1 MHLPLQARLF
11 GARQSG
17 EPQRQWSCSVGVN
30 RSKIVSLRR
39 GSLRWRAGFS
49 LVEETLRCRA
59 ERDQT
64 ARHVHAI
71 LWYAYPMS
79 VFGPALLI
87 CALAISWPVFE
98 LAAARLIRANL
109 TQHAEWPIR
118 VSPWLRDLGLPYLA
132 LMLGAVAARDMGLR
146 GHSLLDWVFGLLLA
160 GGAAALGW
168 RLGQAQGWPESAQ
181 AALDE
186 VRWALYRSL
195 AWGWS
200 GSLVV
205 GLLAGFGVS
214 LIERALMRASETGR
228 LRLVRED
235 GPWLVRALTSA
246 ALFGV
251 AHNLWLNVFSRL
263 AAPLSFA
270 LWRARHGQSADA
282 PRAPRD

>member
-1 MHLPLQARLF
+1 MVL
-11 GARQSG
+11 GGRQ
-17 EPQRQWSCSVGVN
+17 
-30 RSKIVSLRR
+30 
-39 GSLRWRAGFS
+39 
-49 LVEETLRCRA
+49 
-59 ERDQT
+59 
-64 ARHVHAI
+64 HVHAI
-71 LWYAYPMS
+71 LWYAYRMS

-109 TQHAEWPIR
+109 RQFAEWATR

-146 GHSLLDWVFGLLLA
+146 GHTLLDWVFGVLLA

-168 RLGQAQGWPESAQ
+168 KLRQAQSWPESTR

-186 VRWALYRSL
+186 VRWALYRAL

-214 LIERALMRASETGR
+214 LIERALMRVSETGR
-228 LRLVRED
+228 LPLVRED
-235 GPWLVRALTSA
+235 WPWLVRALTSA
-246 ALFGV
+246 AMFGV

-263 AAPLSFA
+263 AAPLSLG
-270 LWRARHGQSADA
+270 LWRARHSQSVDA
-282 PRAPRD
+282 PRAPHD